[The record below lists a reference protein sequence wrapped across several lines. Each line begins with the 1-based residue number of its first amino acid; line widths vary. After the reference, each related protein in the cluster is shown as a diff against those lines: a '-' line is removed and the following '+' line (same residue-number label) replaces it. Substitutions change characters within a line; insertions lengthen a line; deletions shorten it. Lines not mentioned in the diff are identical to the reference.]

1 VEDFAR
7 DSKTQQLISLDG
19 ASRRS
24 MRHWS
29 AREAPS
35 VEGMTPRAHPGSNPD
50 CSFIFASRAGD
61 KDGRQ
66 RATAA
71 GEQQRRKRLAGI
83 LNERT
88 GRAACATRNGNR
100 QEAPT

>member
-1 VEDFAR
+1 MEDFAR

-71 GEQQRRKRLAGI
+71 GLARPAAAGSGAARR
-83 LNERT
+83 
-88 GRAACATRNGNR
+88 
-100 QEAPT
+100 EAMVKAKSGLEPG

>member
-1 VEDFAR
+1 
-7 DSKTQQLISLDG
+7 
-19 ASRRS
+19 

-83 LNERT
+83 LNEADGSRRT
-88 GRAACATRNGNR
+88 RDEEVAIGKRR
-100 QEAPT
+100 PT